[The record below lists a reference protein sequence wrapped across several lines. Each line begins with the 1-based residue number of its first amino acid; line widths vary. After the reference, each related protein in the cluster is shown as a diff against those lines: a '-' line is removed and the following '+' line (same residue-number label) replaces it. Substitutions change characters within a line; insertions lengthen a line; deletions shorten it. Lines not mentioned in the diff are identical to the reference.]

1 VYVGEI
7 IIDELKRIINES

>member
-1 VYVGEI
+1 VGEI